1 MPASPIQTVQEAI
14 ESGVRSRAAI
24 AAKTGLEPGT
34 VDLILSLI
42 HI

>member
-1 MPASPIQTVQEAI
+1 MPASPIQAVQEAI

-24 AAKTGLEPGT
+24 AAQT
-34 VDLILSLI
+34 LSLI